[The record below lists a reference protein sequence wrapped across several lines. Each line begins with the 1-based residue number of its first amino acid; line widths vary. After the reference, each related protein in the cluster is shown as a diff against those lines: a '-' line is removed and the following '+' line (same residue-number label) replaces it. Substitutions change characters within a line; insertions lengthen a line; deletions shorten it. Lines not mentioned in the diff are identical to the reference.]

1 MDFAAKNIVK
11 VTQRGQNLLGQP
23 SYTVEKVRQLKAL
36 YHDGQLSVL
45 CNLCVQFSVIIATAC
60 DWWLLEQNKMKWNEI
75 IGQMGLETTSSN
87 DWV

>member
-1 MDFAAKNIVK
+1 MDFVAKNIVK

-45 CNLCVQFSVIIATAC
+45 CNLCVQFSVNC
-60 DWWLLEQNKMKWNEI
+60 YCL
-75 IGQMGLETTSSN
+75 
-87 DWV
+87 